1 LSNKPG
7 DLESNPQSLSS
18 MKRHMKRANS
28 IKLSSDLHVFFTLAC
43 KYVHTHI
50 DCTLNIPKRKQAKN
64 MNSKLTAKA
73 YKYPPKGEDKNKI
86 YIFKVC
92 MHHMVD

>member
-1 LSNKPG
+1 MHKFITFNVSYELSLFKERDG
-7 DLESNPQSLSS
+7 EIQ
-18 MKRHMKRANS
+18 
-28 IKLSSDLHVFFTLAC
+28 IKE
-43 KYVHTHI
+43 
-50 DCTLNIPKRKQAKN
+50 KQAKN